1 MIVDLD
7 LQVDNN
13 SSMDNL
19 IKGGFLEGIW
29 VEKYRPHTLNDIIL
43 PERTREIISG
53 FVNEIP
59 NLLFVGTP
67 GTGKTSLARIIVND
81 VLKCNFLYINASDES
96 GIDTIRHKVT
106 NFSQTKSFDGKVKVV
121 ILDEADGLTS
131 QSQAALRNTMESFSK
146 YTRFILTANYKH
158 KIIPALQ
165 SRCQFL
171 DIKPTL
177 EDGVK
182 RVYSILKQEGV
193 EIDDTQKK
201 KFVEL
206 VKANFPDLRKTI
218 NEVQKNCL
226 SNTLSITTVGADDTL
241 LVKIFTS
248 IQEKDV
254 LSLRKYLIEN
264 ENTFYGDYDALM
276 RDYLNYLYRQPIN
289 DLKKKEMIAI
299 IADHLF
305 KSSLILDKEINCFA
319 CWINLER
326 I

>member
-193 EIDDTQKK
+193 EIGDTQKK